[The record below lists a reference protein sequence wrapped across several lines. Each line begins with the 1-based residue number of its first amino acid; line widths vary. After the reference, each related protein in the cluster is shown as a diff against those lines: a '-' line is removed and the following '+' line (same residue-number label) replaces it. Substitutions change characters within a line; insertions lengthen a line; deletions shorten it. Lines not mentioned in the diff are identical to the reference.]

1 MSELRRIYLLLP
13 LIGFLGLALIFLARI
28 QTSVDPSVIPSA
40 LLDKPSPEFSLP
52 ALAEGAANVRSAD
65 LAGKVTVSNF
75 WASWCLPC
83 RKEHPFLMELA
94 KDDRLQIIGLNYK
107 DEPEKAAKFLRELGD
122 PYRAVGRDDQ
132 GRTGIDFGV
141 YGIPETFVIGAD
153 GRIKFKWIGPI
164 DAGVMNQ
171 YLRPAIDKALAG

>member
-1 MSELRRIYLLLP
+1 M
-13 LIGFLGLALIFLARI
+13 
-28 QTSVDPSVIPSA
+28 
-40 LLDKPSPEFSLP
+40 
-52 ALAEGAANVRSAD
+52 
-65 LAGKVTVSNF
+65 
-75 WASWCLPC
+75 
-83 RKEHPFLMELA
+83 
-94 KDDRLQIIGLNYK
+94 
-107 DEPEKAAKFLRELGD
+107 RELGD
-122 PYRAVGRDDQ
+122 PYRAVERDDQ